1 MTEDERASAGRPAW
15 LLPTPARND
24 EPRAGTG
31 LRALLLR
38 LMRGEDLRREEAEA
52 LLDALLDT
60 EATDAQIG
68 AALVALAVKG
78 ETVEELAGMAQAMRA
93 RATRINCRHE
103 RFIDTAGT
111 GSSHAKT
118 FNVSTAA
125 AFVIAGAGLAVAKHG
140 SRAATSRS
148 GSADVLTA
156 LGVNVTVGPEI
167 SESCLNEFGLCFMF
181 APLYHGATK
190 RVAGVRRELGVHTT
204 FNLLGPLTN
213 PAGARRQLIGVWH
226 RALIEPVAEALAR
239 LGTERAWV
247 VHGADGLDE
256 VTLAGATFVAEAHGG
271 RVKTFETAP
280 EDFGL
285 ERAEL
290 AHLRGGDALENARI
304 IRAVLD
310 GTRRDAA
317 RSLVVLNA
325 AAALLV
331 GGEAHD
337 LPAAARLAEESI
349 DSGAASAKLEQLIE
363 ATNVS

>member
-1 MTEDERASAGRPAW
+1 MTEEKRTDRPAW
-15 LLPTPARND
+15 LLPTPARVD
-24 EPRAGTG
+24 EPAAGTN

-38 LMRGEDLRREEAEA
+38 LMRGQDLRREEAEA
-52 LLDALLDT
+52 LLDALLDG
-60 EATDAQIG
+60 EATDAQIA

-78 ETVEELAGMAQAMRA
+78 ETVEELAGMARAMRA

-125 AFVIAGAGLAVAKHG
+125 AFVISGAGLPVAKHG

-156 LGVNVTVGPEI
+156 LGVNVSAGPEV
-167 SESCLNEFGLCFMF
+167 SEDCLNEFGICFMF

-213 PAGARRQLIGVWH
+213 PAGARLQIIGVWH
-226 RALIEPVAEALAR
+226 KALAEPVAEALAL

-247 VHGADGLDE
+247 VHGSDGLDE
-256 VTLAGATFVAEAHGG
+256 VTLAGPTFVAEARGG
-271 RVKTFETAP
+271 AVKTFETGP

-290 AHLRGGDALENARI
+290 AHLRGGDPLENAGI
-304 IRAVLD
+304 IRAVLE
-310 GTRRDAA
+310 GARRDAA
-317 RSLVVLNA
+317 RALVVANA
-325 AAALLV
+325 AAALTV
-331 GGEAHD
+331 GGFAED
-337 LPAAARLAEESI
+337 LRGAARLAEASI
-349 DSGAASAKLEQLIE
+349 DGGAALAKLERLVE
-363 ATNVS
+363 ATNRS